1 MIFFSVWWKKWLH
14 KPDVDVSNKMDRN
27 EDVKIRDSDMYVE
40 PVESSR
46 KWPTSWFWQLLVLIV
61 RTFRQSRHVILSKL
75 NLIQTILLAVI
86 VSLIWF
92 QVPEDEM
99 SVNDRHGYVCCML
112 LIIIVS
118 DSDYYTCRYF
128 LQTFSGVFSH

>member
-1 MIFFSVWWKKWLH
+1 
-14 KPDVDVSNKMDRN
+14 MDRN
-27 EDVKIRDSDMYVE
+27 EGVKIRDSDISRDGDRDIDMYVE

-75 NLIQTILLAVI
+75 SLIQTILLAVI

-99 SVNDRHGYVCCML
+99 SINDRHGYVCFFLFVCFLSDRDLYMQMFFINIFWTFQP
-112 LIIIVS
+112 LIVATTS
-118 DSDYYTCRYF
+118 CELF
-128 LQTFSGVFSH
+128 